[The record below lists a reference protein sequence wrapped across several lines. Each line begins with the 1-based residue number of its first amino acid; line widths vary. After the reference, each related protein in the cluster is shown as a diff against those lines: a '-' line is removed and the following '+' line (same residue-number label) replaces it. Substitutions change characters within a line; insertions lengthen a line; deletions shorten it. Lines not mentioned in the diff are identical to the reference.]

1 MGIKSP
7 LYTLSITHI
16 TYIVFSIQVTYFLLY
31 IQIGYGSR
39 QTTEKC
45 PEAIFMQSLQSVV
58 GVIIQACMVGTIFSK
73 MARPKKR
80 VETL

>member
-7 LYTLSITHI
+7 LYTLSITYI
-16 TYIVFSIQVTYFLLY
+16 TYIVFSIQVTYFFLY
-31 IQIGYGSR
+31 IQIGYGAR
-39 QTTEKC
+39 QTTNKC

-58 GVIIQACMVGTIFSK
+58 GVIIQACMVGIIFSK
-73 MARPKKR
+73 MSRPKKR